1 VSLRFDQPEMLL
13 LALLGIPLALIAWRS
28 LHMRTVR
35 KTTII
40 VARFAVLLVISMML
54 AGASV
59 ERQTERMTVIALVD
73 VSGSVRDFARTPE
86 VPVEGYGR
94 STTDYLRWWFR
105 EASQDR
111 RPDDRFGMIA
121 FDGSTF
127 TVAVPT
133 TGDYPDSQLDVRL
146 VDGTNME
153 QALRLAR
160 ALFPPDTANR
170 LVLAGDGNETTGNF
184 LAALRETTGG
194 ELTLAGDGATPR
206 TIPVDVL
213 PLSYRVDQEVVVEAV
228 DVPPS
233 APAGSAITMRVTLL
247 ATNATRGML
256 QVSADGEML
265 DLNGGRSGTGKPVQL
280 EPGKN
285 IELVTIPLSD
295 RVIHRFEAYFQPLA
309 DSADRLV
316 GNNRGE
322 AVTVSPGEG
331 RVLIVDNQDEPTG
344 ELLERTLRRMNVEV
358 ERVLSTQLP
367 YDLLSYQAYDLVL
380 LNNVPAEQVLPPLQ
394 KLLTEYVANLGGGL
408 VMIGGADSFGA
419 GGWNDTPLEEI
430 LPVKLDLPEQLV
442 IPSAAVAFVLDSSG
456 SMSRSVFGTNQSQQ
470 QVANEGAAL
479 AIQTLDRQDLVTVIA
494 FDNRPHEVV
503 PLSRN
508 DDPQATM
515 NLVRSIAPGGGTNLY
530 PALQEAYQSLRDAE
544 AQIKHVIV
552 LSDGRS
558 MPGPFIDLARRMY
571 DEDITVSA
579 IAVGDEAD
587 DAALSAVADAGG
599 GQFYRVYQPQTLPR
613 VFVREVRIV
622 RKPLVREGR
631 FDPVI
636 LPSGSPITMN
646 LSQAPPLGGLVL
658 TQPREEEKIT
668 LAAVDPEGLPVLAHW
683 NVELG
688 RVAAFTSGA
697 ATDWAE
703 AWLRSPAYAELW
715 GAIARVI
722 ARPAASQN
730 SELTTQF
737 EGNTLRIR
745 LDAANRE
752 GDPLDLLTVP
762 GSLYTPAGERV
773 DISLEQTGPGTYE
786 AVAPAAEAG
795 NYVIALAPRKGST
808 PLPPVVAG
816 AGRSTGPEYAS
827 LEANLPLLQRTAEL
841 SGGRLLD
848 IERPEEAEL
857 YAEALRQPVEARQ
870 PIWLTLAWWC
880 LPLLLLDVATRRIAW
895 DRYVSKAAAVEFAR
909 QAADSVRSRGEEAA
923 TTLGT
928 LRTRSRPEQEQK
940 GEEAGPAKLTGDG
953 GKMKPV
959 RLRREELGHTRAAR
973 PTEQDVQAAMEGM
986 GLKPGQRKSAP
997 TSEAPADQREQA
1009 EEESPQT
1016 TSGLLAAKKR
1026 ALDRLRQA
1034 DDSDSEEG

>member
-1 VSLRFDQPEMLL
+1 MSLRFDQPEMLL
-13 LALLGIPLALIAWRS
+13 LALLALPLALLAWRS

-35 KTTII
+35 KATI
-40 VARFAVLLVISMML
+40 VAARFAVLVVISMML

-73 VSGSVRDFARTPE
+73 VSGSVRDFVRTPE

-105 EASQDR
+105 EASKGR

-133 TGDYPDSQLDVRL
+133 TGDYPDSQLDINV
-146 VDGTNME
+146 VDGTNIE

-170 LVLAGDGNETTGNF
+170 LVLASDGNETTGNF
-184 LAALRETTGG
+184 LVALRETAGG
-194 ELTLAGDGATPR
+194 ELTAGADDDGPR
-206 TIPVDVL
+206 SIPLDVL
-213 PLSYRVDQEVVVEAV
+213 PLSFRVEREVVVEAV

-247 ATNATRGML
+247 ATDPTAGLL
-256 QVSADGEML
+256 QVSADGRLL
-265 DLNGGRSGTGKPVQL
+265 DLNGQRSGTGKPVQL
-280 EPGKN
+280 QAGKN
-285 IELVTIPLSD
+285 VELITIPLSE
-295 RVIHRFEAYFQPLA
+295 RVIHRFEAYFQPTSN
-309 DSADRLV
+309 SADRLV

-331 RVLIVDNQDEPTG
+331 RVLIVDNQDDPTG
-344 ELLERTLRRMNVEV
+344 ELLERTLQRMNIDV
-358 ERVLSTQLP
+358 ERIVAAQLP

-394 KLLTEYVANLGGGL
+394 KLLSEYVTNLGGGL
-408 VMIGGADSFGA
+408 VMIGGVDSFGA
-419 GGWNDTPLEEI
+419 GGWNDTHLEPI
-430 LPVKLDLPEQLV
+430 LPVKLDLPEQLI

-456 SMSRSVFGTNQSQQ
+456 SMARTVFGTSQSQQ
-470 QVANEGAAL
+470 EVANEGAAL

-494 FDNRPHEVV
+494 FDNAPHRVV

-515 NLVRSIAPGGGTNLY
+515 DLVRSIAPGGGTNLY
-530 PALQEAYQSLRDAE
+530 PAMLQAYEALRDAE

-558 MPGPFIDLARRMY
+558 MPGPFADLAQRMF

-587 DAALSAVADAGG
+587 DATLEAVASAGG

-631 FDPVI
+631 FDPVL
-636 LPSGSPITMN
+636 LPSGSPITLN
-646 LSQAPPLGGLVL
+646 LSEAPPLGGLVL

-668 LAAVDPEGLPVLAHW
+668 LAAVDPEGMPVLAHW

-688 RVAAFTSGA
+688 RVAAFTSSADPEWAGA
-697 ATDWAE
+697 WI
-703 AWLRSPAYAELW
+703 RSPAYAELW

-737 EGNTLRIR
+737 EGNTLRVR

-752 GDPLDLLTVP
+752 GEPLDLLTVP
-762 GSLYTPAGERV
+762 GSLYTPSGERV
-773 DISLEQTGPGTYE
+773 EIMLDQTGPGTYE
-786 AVAPAAEAG
+786 TVAPAAEAG
-795 NYVIALAPRKGST
+795 NYVIALAPRKGSS

-827 LEANLPLLQRTAEL
+827 LEADLALLQRAAEL
-841 SGGRLLD
+841 TGGRLLD
-848 IERPEEAEL
+848 LQRPEEADL
-857 YAEALRQPVEARQ
+857 YADSLRRPVEARQ

-909 QAADSVRSRGEEAA
+909 QAAESVRSRGEEAA
-923 TTLGT
+923 STLGA
-928 LRTRSRPEQEQK
+928 LRTRSSKPAEDAEEQ
-940 GEEAGPAKLTGDG
+940 GPPKLVGDG

-959 RLRREELGHTRAAR
+959 RLRREELSQ
-973 PTEQDVQAAMEGM
+973 PTQRTAEEKDVRAAMEGI
-986 GLKPGQRKSAP
+986 GLTRRQTQQPAAG
-997 TSEAPADQREQA
+997 APARDDEEQT
-1009 EEESPQT
+1009 EQESPQT

-1026 ALDRLRQA
+1026 ARARLGDAGGGDDEQA
-1034 DDSDSEEG
+1034 